1 MAINSINSAFNNIS
15 SLYSSMYNNS
25 MSLFNNK
32 LTGSLFPLNNAK
44 NSSPLS
50 ASSLQY
56 VTNIKIGANKLT
68 NAIKGLS
75 NGSSFRVKTM
85 TSSDNETLSV
95 NYVGSIF
102 NRPGNTTVK
111 INQLASGQKNEGTKL
126 QANENFGSIG
136 GTDQQFKIEMDGKTT
151 ILAVKVKSTDTNEQV
166 QQKMADAINSAGI
179 GVKASVV
186 SDAENK
192 TSALNIEAVNTGADA
207 KSKFSITDMV
217 GSELVAKTGAGTVT
231 KDAQNALYSVNGGP
245 ERSSKTNTLDL
256 GGGLNVTF
264 KKASDKEITIS
275 QGMDIE
281 YAKSAV
287 KDLVMSYNDIYIE
300 ALKNSSDPKAESL
313 ATRLLNVSKMY
324 AGTLS
329 EIGVGFDK
337 DGKMTINE
345 DQFNKAAENGKLE
358 KFFTDNSGKN
368 YGFTYQLGKLADN
381 VSRNTSNFVTK
392 SIFGNNL
399 MENFS
404 YTGAGNMLS
413 YNYMNSG
420 WLFDYLY

>member
-1 MAINSINSAFNNIS
+1 MAINSINSAFSGING
-15 SLYSSMYNNS
+15 LYNSMYSNS
-25 MSLFNNK
+25 MSLFNYK
-32 LTGSLFPLNNAK
+32 LSNSLFPQNKAQ
-44 NSSPLS
+44 NSNPLS
-50 ASSLQY
+50 ANSLQY
-56 VTNIKIGANKLT
+56 VTNIKLGANKLT
-68 NAIKGLS
+68 SAIKGLS
-75 NGSSFRVKTM
+75 SGSSFRVKTM
-85 TSSDNETLSV
+85 TSSDKDVLSV

-111 INQLASGQKNEGTKL
+111 INQLASGQLNEGSKL
-126 QANENFGSIG
+126 QANENFGGVG
-136 GTDQQFKIEMDGKTT
+136 GTGRFKVEIGGKTT
-151 ILAVKVKSTDTNEQV
+151 VLSVDVKSSDTNEQV
-166 QQKMADAINSAGI
+166 QQKMADAINNAGV
-179 GVKASVV
+179 GLKATVKTDSEA
-186 SDAENK
+186 K
-192 TSALNIEAVNTGADA
+192 TSSLSIEAVNTGDDI
-207 KSKFSITDMV
+207 KSKFTISDMV
-217 GSELVAKTGAGTVT
+217 GGELVAKTGVGTVT
-231 KDAQNALYSVNGGP
+231 KQAQNAIYSVNGGP
-245 ERSSKTNTLDL
+245 ERTSKTNTLDL

-264 KKASDKEITIS
+264 NKASDKEITIS
-275 QGMDIE
+275 QGMDLDF
-281 YAKSAV
+281 AKSAV

-324 AGTLS
+324 AGSLS

-392 SIFGNNL
+392 SMFGNNL
-399 MENFS
+399 MENFAYS
-404 YTGAGNMLS
+404 GTGSLLS
-413 YNYMNSG
+413 YNYSNTG